1 MSMPKGFKAQNG
13 YATVVDRGGL
23 GYREIAEVMTSDG
36 DPMKHSAARNYFLSG
51 MRKLAEPICEMHG
64 IPKMEIDR
72 IALDP
77 RFQESV
83 ADLIGDLDPSD
94 FENTEINLL

>member
-13 YATVVDRGGL
+13 YATVGERGGL
-23 GYREIAEVMTSDG
+23 GYREIAEVMSDSG
-36 DPMKHSAARNYFLSG
+36 DPMKHSAARNYFLQG
-51 MRKLAEPICEMHG
+51 MRKLASPVVEMYG
-64 IPKMEIDR
+64 LSKDEVDR

-83 ADLIGDLDPSD
+83 ADIIEEAGIEL
-94 FENTEINLL
+94 

>member
-1 MSMPKGFKAQNG
+1 MSMPKGFKAKNG

-23 GYREIAEVMTSDG
+23 GYREIAEVMTGRG

-64 IPKMEIDR
+64 IPKAEVDR

-83 ADLIGDLDPSD
+83 ADLIGDLEPAD
-94 FENTEINLL
+94 FQDSLPDIL

>member
-13 YATVVDRGGL
+13 YATVTDRGGL
-23 GYREIAEVMTSDG
+23 GYREIAERMSENGFT
-36 DPMKHSAARNYFLSG
+36 MKHSAARNYFLQG
-51 MRKLAEPICEMHG
+51 MRKLAAPLVEMYG
-64 IPKMEIDR
+64 LPSSEIDR

-83 ADLIGDLDPSD
+83 ADLIEETGVS
-94 FENTEINLL
+94 I

>member
-1 MSMPKGFKAQNG
+1 MSMPKGFKANNG
-13 YATVVDRGGL
+13 YATVGERGGK
-23 GYREIAEVMTSDG
+23 GYREIAEIMTTSG

-51 MRKLAEPICEMHG
+51 MRKIADAVCDLHG
-64 IPKMEIDR
+64 VSKDEIER

-83 ADLIGDLDPSD
+83 ADIIEESGISV
-94 FENTEINLL
+94 